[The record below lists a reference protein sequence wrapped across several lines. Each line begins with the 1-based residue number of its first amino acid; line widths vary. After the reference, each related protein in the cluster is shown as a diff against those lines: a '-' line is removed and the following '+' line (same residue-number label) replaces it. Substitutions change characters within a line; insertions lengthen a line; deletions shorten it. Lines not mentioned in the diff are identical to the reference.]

1 MPYYSYASFRF
12 VPFVYFHCHSLEM
25 DLSQSYFLL
34 HPLSSFD
41 FEIDQE
47 SHVVACKGLKTVAAA
62 EVEETTVGGIAVV
75 PMLSIVQDYLRVYLQ
90 LLHLVIQE
98 LRLLELVHSFH
109 TFVNGL
115 AERLVT

>member
-41 FEIDQE
+41 FEIDLE
-47 SHVVACKGLKTVAAA
+47 SHVVAYRGLKPVAVA
-62 EVEETTVGGIAVV
+62 EVEETTVGGIAAA
-75 PMLSIVQDYLRVYLQ
+75 PMLSIVQDYRLVYHQ
-90 LLHLVIQE
+90 LLYLAILE
-98 LRLLELVHSFH
+98 LHLLELAHSFH
-109 TFVNGL
+109 IFVNGL
-115 AERLVT
+115 AEHLVT